1 MGLYCAQVVAH
12 PSIQKVKKK
21 FRRHQWVRFIDQD
34 KYHMQDFMLN

>member
-21 FRRHQWVRFIDQD
+21 TEGISGFDSLI
-34 KYHMQDFMLN
+34 KGNIICMLN